1 MLLAHA
7 SAELLDRILGQ
18 PLRAYTMETITDP
31 DQLRAELSRSRSS
44 GTAVVHDE
52 LTPGATSYA
61 TRIVNG
67 DGRVVAARSVVVRSG
82 SIKEHAI
89 LPALVTSGLNISRL
103 LGWEPTTRL
112 RLG

>member
-1 MLLAHA
+1 MTN
-7 SAELLDRILGQ
+7 S
-18 PLRAYTMETITDP
+18 P
-31 DQLRAELSRSRSS
+31 
-44 GTAVVHDE
+44 
-52 LTPGATSYA
+52 PGATSYA
-61 TRIVNG
+61 TRIVNGG